1 MSANE
6 KNYSSY
12 LAYESLAAHV
22 LALFAGF
29 TFTAI
34 TVLITRLPD
43 PSQILAQVTLFFLTF
58 VLHIFQL
65 ILCIG
70 IGYLVYCVKDAPQET
85 KGRKIGMYLWILGF
99 GVWGFAIVLMFLL
112 WNLIYLASA
121 TAILYVLFTVLQYIL
136 AWKLVIE
143 HRRKMRSKK

>member
-1 MSANE
+1 M
-6 KNYSSY
+6 
-12 LAYESLAAHV
+12 
-22 LALFAGF
+22 
-29 TFTAI
+29 
-34 TVLITRLPD
+34 
-43 PSQILAQVTLFFLTF
+43 
-58 VLHIFQL
+58 LHIFQL

-136 AWKLVIE
+136 AWKPVIE
-143 HRRKMRSKK
+143 HSRKMRSKK